1 MYCKNCGSEN
11 NDQARFCI
19 KCGQELGGGVAP
31 AQNQTSPDLKKG
43 KSKTKWLK
51 IGLAALALLLMIICS
66 VRGTVWL
73 GEHGG
78 KSASGGKETEFAEAE
93 ADPESLQEAQP
104 GGSTDSSAEGEQD
117 AFTILVYII
126 GSNLESDSGAA
137 TADIIEMS
145 SAVYGDDVNVVLET
159 GGAKTWQN
167 DIIPADR
174 IGRYELKDGYTY
186 TLEELPQASMC
197 QESTLQE
204 FIAWGA
210 NAYPADRYGLIL
222 WDHGGGVLYGYG
234 VDENFPDD
242 SLYIPFI
249 ASAIENAGVHF
260 DFVGFDACMM
270 GCLECAYSLKDCAD
284 YMVASE
290 ESEAGIGWFSTDWLT
305 FIGEDPYASMED
317 IGRKMVDGLV
327 NENENN
333 PYWGLEE
340 KKTAT
345 LSLIDL
351 SKIEDAYLAWK
362 EFLGLSYEK
371 LNAGGFD
378 VLSKARGN
386 ARCYGDNPT
395 GGSYFEMVD
404 MLDYV
409 DECALPGTYDITQ
422 DIRSCIV
429 YTNSNI
435 SGSNG
440 LSVYAPYHLP
450 NRLDKW
456 AAPMLESIG
465 FDEDYF
471 TYYDAFCATL
481 ANGNESIDYDGSLAD
496 GVSVPDVTLPDRIK
510 LENVNGRF
518 EYTFFEEQI
527 DTIVKIEMEAGS
539 FIEEEDGSYLVLT
552 NGVGSRF
559 IDLTEDGK
567 LKANN
572 SQMEILAFFSSYE
585 GEDYAGFTFYSGL
598 YDYGTY
604 ADGSRYKIQ
613 YSPAILN
620 GSESIGILTN
630 IYQDSL
636 GEYSYWV
643 LGYVKEVDSQY
654 ADRMVYQFA
663 PGDVISPVMNAY
675 DSEEDPYTT
684 FLVDGEE
691 RLVIGE
697 DGLSCG
703 YFRGADGFD
712 DVFKECDYVYRYVIT
727 DIYQNLHY
735 TQWVY
740 YEEE

>member
-1 MYCKNCGSEN
+1 MYCTNCGTEN
-11 NDQARFCI
+11 SDQARICI
-19 KCGQELGGGVAP
+19 KCGQELGGSAAVAEN
-31 AQNQTSPDLKKG
+31 QNSLDTASKKG
-43 KSKTKWLK
+43 KKKWIK
-51 IGLAALALLLMIICS
+51 IGIAAFVCIFIVIFS
-66 VRGTVWL
+66 VKRCTS
-73 GEHGG
+73 EEESTDRSAAGG
-78 KSASGGKETEFAEAE
+78 NATEFAENE
-93 ADPESLQEAQP
+93 TNLEVPQEAESSD
-104 GGSTDSSAEGEQD
+104 STDSLVEGEGD

-137 TADIIEMS
+137 TADIIEMA

-159 GGAKTWQN
+159 GGATTWQN
-167 DIIPADR
+167 DIIHADK

-234 VDENFPDD
+234 MDENFPGDR
-242 SLYIPFI
+242 LYIPNI

-260 DFVGFDACMM
+260 DFVGFDACLM

-290 ESEAGIGWFSTDWLT
+290 ESEAGIGWFYTDWLS
-305 FIGEDPYASMED
+305 FIGENPYASMEE
-317 IGRKMVDGLV
+317 IGREMVDGLV
-327 NENENN
+327 DENETNQ
-333 PYWGLEE
+333 YWGLEAN
-340 KKTAT
+340 KTAT

-351 SKIEDAYLAWK
+351 SKIDEAYFAWK
-362 EFLGLSYEK
+362 EFLEMSYDK
-371 LNAGGFD
+371 LNAGGFNI
-378 VLSKARGN
+378 LSKAREN
-386 ARCYGDNPT
+386 ARCYGDNPK

-404 MLDYV
+404 MLDFV
-409 DECALPGTYDITQ
+409 NECALPGTYDITQ

-440 LSVYAPYHLP
+440 LSAYVPYHLP

-456 AAPMLESIG
+456 VAPMLESIG
-465 FDEDYF
+465 FEENYF

-496 GVSVPDVTLPDRIK
+496 GVSAPDVTLPDRIK

-518 EYTFFEEQI
+518 EYTFSEEQI

-559 IDLTEDGK
+559 IDLTDGTK

-604 ADGSRYKIQ
+604 EDGTRYKIQ
-613 YSPAILN
+613 YSPALLN

-630 IYQDSL
+630 IYQDSV

-643 LGYVKEVDSQY
+643 LGYVMEDDNPY
-654 ADRMVYQFA
+654 ADRIVYQFA

-675 DSEEDPYTT
+675 DSEEDPDTP
-684 FLVDGEE
+684 FQVDGEE

-697 DGLSCG
+697 DGLSCA
-703 YFRGADGFD
+703 YFRGAEGFD